1 MALPDVAQAM
11 EVRPA
16 VAGWVLTAHALALG
30 VGTAFF
36 GRLSEKWGVR
46 NTLLAGS
53 LFLAVG
59 AVLCLIAP
67 NFGTLI
73 AGRFV
78 QAAGSGAI
86 TSSAL
91 TLASAAAPEHR
102 TKILGIFGA
111 SMALFSSTATLMG
124 GMVTDWLHWRLT
136 LVLPALSLLLVP
148 FCLELAATR
157 PGFGKAVDLL
167 GGILLGTGA
176 TSLLLLI
183 QASSL
188 DLATPLV
195 IGLAALLVLSVVGLV
210 VHIGKRPDGFL
221 PRQLATDRTF
231 VISATIGVGGY
242 AGLFAAMYAVPQIL
256 TMKYGW
262 DVFEIGAWL
271 LPGAVVGAVSARVAS
286 KLTTGKGGS
295 LLLAVTAVSCAAFL
309 GIVGVVEGG
318 IVVMLIG
325 TSMGMATFAATQVLT
340 TAVLSSRLRARAAGR
355 CHGRAQPDVLRRRRH
370 RFRRDRNALRAHGPH
385 QRARR
390 RRGAP
395 AARGSD
401 RPAAP
406 VRPGPAAGLT
416 RLRRVRRVRS
426 TRVHGPGGPVS
437 RFGRGMQMSGACP
450 VRTGPG
456 HLTGPAFTIGSWW
469 IQECRFRSRLRCPDR
484 SRSGPATATA
494 SAAGRRVRRG
504 AGRSPGAVAPAG
516 SR

>member
-1 MALPDVAQAM
+1 MTTTSAVQAPPRSTPGAGSTGLRLGALFGPVIFGVTAAGVALPDVAMSM

-46 NTLLAGS
+46 NTLLTGA

-59 AVLCLIAP
+59 AVLCLVAP

-91 TLASAAAPEHR
+91 TLASSAAPEHR

-124 GMVTDWLHWRLT
+124 GMVTDWMHWRLT

-148 FCLELAATR
+148 FCLELAASR
-157 PGFGKAVDLL
+157 PGYGKAVDVM
-167 GGILLGTGA
+167 GGVLLGTGA

-188 DLATPLV
+188 DLGTPLV
-195 IGLAALLVLSVVGLV
+195 VALAVLLVLSAAGLV
-210 VHIGKRPDGFL
+210 AHIGRRPDGFL
-221 PRQLATDRTF
+221 SRELATDRTF
-231 VISATIGVGGY
+231 LVSAMIGVGGY

-256 TMKYGW
+256 TVQYGW
-262 DVFEIGAWL
+262 GVFKIGAWL
-271 LPGAVVGAVSARVAS
+271 LPGAVVGAVAARVAS
-286 KLTTGKGGS
+286 KLTVGRGGS
-295 LLLAVTAVSCAAFL
+295 LLLAGTAVSCAVFL
-309 GIVGVVEGG
+309 GIVGLVDGG

-340 TAVLSSRLRARAAGR
+340 TAVLSSRLEPAKRGGAMGVLNLLFFVGGGIGSAAAGTLSE
-355 CHGRAQPDVLRRRRH
+355 HMDLTS
-370 RFRRDRNALRAHGPH
+370 ALAVV
-385 QRARR
+385 
-390 RRGAP
+390 
-395 AARGSD
+395 AAL
-401 RPAAP
+401 PLL
-406 VRPGPAAGLT
+406 AGLT
-416 RLRRVRRVRS
+416 ALML
-426 TRVHGPGGPVS
+426 P
-437 RFGRGMQMSGACP
+437 
-450 VRTGPG
+450 
-456 HLTGPAFTIGSWW
+456 PARAQ
-469 IQECRFRSRLRCPDR
+469 QE
-484 SRSGPATATA
+484 A
-494 SAAGRRVRRG
+494 
-504 AGRSPGAVAPAG
+504 
-516 SR
+516 